1 MWHIG
6 PYMKA
11 LKSDLAKAVLADPAA
26 TAKLRSYLA
35 SKRPAV
41 MPSAARAAVT
51 AAPPVVDDD
60 GVVIELASIGGG
72 TLRLKPVIVPKAA

>member
-6 PYMKA
+6 PHMKA

-35 SKRPAV
+35 SKRSAV
-41 MPSAARAAVT
+41 TSSAAAASVAT
-51 AAPPVVDDD
+51 AAAGDD
-60 GVVIELASIGGG
+60 GVVIELASGGG
-72 TLRLKPVIVPKAA
+72 RTLRLKPVIVPKAA